1 MEIDVIVWYKM
12 KYLPTKRHK
21 KPRTMS
27 KCRKETVEIRELNKK
42 DFPVAFIVKDYKSV
56 YEGSKSYFE
65 FKGNGYFGIFPEEI
79 RTDGK
84 YLYSPVRVTHGA
96 AISTEFEDFE
106 WLHWRLQ
113 QNEPYIAP
121 PREPYNDKS
130 IVLHSTF
137 EEMKDLLHHE
147 AAKHVVFDGKIWAR
161 CGEPRYVVMTFGL
174 GHNHGGTALMIT
186 SVYNPNISAKCYF
199 NALQKREALEAA
211 KAIALRRG
219 DTDSA
224 TKFDLETFKEDI
236 EVLMPEMVKVTPC
249 KEADPGDSFMN
260 RLEEITE
267 TSESVLEAGLLSILV
282 TKTTK

>member
-1 MEIDVIVWYKM
+1 MVWYKM

-27 KCRKETVEIRELNKK
+27 KCRKETVEIRELHEK

-56 YEGSKSYFE
+56 YEGPKSYSE
-65 FKGNGYFGIFPEEI
+65 FKGSGDFRIFPEEI

-84 YLYSPVRVTHGA
+84 CLYSPVRVTHGA
-96 AISTEFEDFE
+96 AISTEYEDFE
-106 WLHWRLQ
+106 WLHWRLRQ
-113 QNEPYIAP
+113 DEPYIAP
-121 PREPYNDKS
+121 PREPYTDKS

-147 AAKHVVFDGKIWAR
+147 AAKHVIFDGKIWAR
-161 CGEPRYVVMTFGL
+161 RGEPRYVVMTFGL
-174 GHNHGGTALMIT
+174 GHNHGDTSLSIT

-199 NALQKREALEAA
+199 NALQKREALESA
-211 KAIALRRG
+211 KATALRRG

-224 TKFDLETFKEDI
+224 AKLDLETFKEDI

-249 KEADPGDSFMN
+249 KEAGPGDPFIN
-260 RLEEITE
+260 KLEEITE
-267 TSESVLEAGLLSILV
+267 TSESVLEAGLLSILA
-282 TKTTK
+282 TKIK